1 MRGGCVRPGLGRHLG
16 AGGISKSLSKN
27 CPDISKKDV
36 QKRSKSLAPILGVT
50 IFWDTSLAPRIGVR
64 ISGRA
69 SRYKISRKC
78 ILEKNVAP
86 KLGVT
91 TFAKESLVHFF
102 QKSLTSLQHFRAQ
115 NVPRPDTKCY
125 PKRGPGS
132 ARVDAGIQAPPI

>member
-64 ISGRA
+64 FFGRA
-69 SRYKISRKC
+69 SRYKISRMS
-78 ILEKNVAP
+78 ILEKNMAP

-91 TFAKESLVHFF
+91 TFAGESLFHFF
-102 QKSLTSLQHFRAQ
+102 QKSLTNLQYFRAQ
-115 NVPRPDTKCY
+115 KIPRADPKCDE
-125 PKRGPGS
+125 KRGPGS
-132 ARVDAGIQAPPI
+132 ACGDARIQPLPL